1 MLKQV
6 QHDMRIG
13 TVQIYTGD
21 GKGKTT
27 AAIGQAIRAIGHNFK
42 VIMLQFMKGKI
53 NYGELEAC
61 KHMSGFII
69 EQWGR
74 PDFVNKNNPAKEDI
88 ELAQRGLARAKEVI
102 QSGIY
107 DMVILDE
114 MNVALDFGLIPLDEI
129 IELIRNKP
137 KQVELILTGR
147 YAPKEI
153 IKLADLVTEMHEI
166 KHHYQKGIRAREGIE
181 Y

>member
-1 MLKQV
+1 MQNK
-6 QHDMRIG
+6 RIG
-13 TVQIYTGD
+13 TVQVYTGN

-27 AAIGQAIRAIGHNFK
+27 SAIGQAIRAVGHGFK

-53 NYGELEAC
+53 NYGELKATQPN
-61 KHMSGFII
+61 FII

-74 PDFVNKNNPAKEDI
+74 PDFVNKSAPDKVDI
-88 ELAQRGLARAKEVI
+88 ELAQKGLARAKEVI
-102 QSGIY
+102 MSGKY

-114 MNVALDFGLIPLDEI
+114 INVALDFGLIPLDEV
-129 IELIRNKP
+129 IELIKTKP

-153 IKLADLVTEMHEI
+153 IELADLVTEMREL
-166 KHHYQKGIRAREGIE
+166 KHHYQKGIQAREGIE